1 MIPDCETGEPF
12 IVLNPDGRDADQSF
26 SDGPGTPQSSGHAPV
41 NYHAYA
47 ACVRGSFL
55 RSSAAVPENAAVLLL
70 LRRDLRHALRALKIL
85 HKKQACV
92 FVSWKES
99 GLHQVALALNAKN
112 QWERFQEICAGSK
125 GALAS
130 TPDIQSLYQSAGSSN
145 VHFLATPYPVDFP
158 EWNFEVHQTGRA
170 GVFVGTREC
179 DVATRHHD
187 LAVEIALS
195 VAENARTHVTIIDN
209 GSMHRW
215 QRNSWSKRGA
225 RFVRGPLPY
234 PEYLRLI
241 AAHRAVFQLDRSAV
255 PGQVAGD
262 CLLAR
267 VLCIGGD
274 GAVDREAF
282 PETCGSGRAVNELAA
297 LLEKSLT
304 NHAWWEEAEKAVKA
318 RAMETISFSAT
329 APRLRTIFRYLENA
343 SNNEYTD

>member
-1 MIPDCETGEPF
+1 MIADSEPGQPF
-12 IVLNPDGRDADQSF
+12 VVLNPAGRDADQSF
-26 SDGPGTPQSSGHAPV
+26 SEGPGSPEMSGHAPV

-55 RSSAAVPENAAVLLL
+55 RSSAAVPEQAAVLLL
-70 LRRDLRHALRALKIL
+70 LRRDLRHALRALEIL
-85 HKKQACV
+85 HKKQARV

-99 GLHQVALALNAKN
+99 GLHQVTLALNGKN
-112 QWERFQEICAGSK
+112 QWERFQEICARSH

-130 TPDIQSLYQSAGSSN
+130 TPDILSLYRSGGASN
-145 VHFLATPYPVDFP
+145 AHFLATPYPVDFP
-158 EWNFEVHQTGRA
+158 QWNFEVHRTRRSGI
-170 GVFVGTREC
+170 FVGTREC
-179 DVATRHHD
+179 DVPTRHHD

-195 VAENARTHVTIIDN
+195 VAGKARMHVTIIDD
-209 GSMHRW
+209 GSMQRW
-215 QRNSWSKRGA
+215 KRNAWSARGA

-241 AAHRAVFQLDRSAV
+241 ASHRAVFQLDRSAV

-282 PETCGSGRAVNELAA
+282 PETCGFGRSADELAI

-304 NHAWWEEAEKAVKA
+304 VPDWWEETEKTVQEQ
-318 RAMETISFSAT
+318 AMETISFSAT
-329 APRLRTIFRYLENA
+329 APRLKGVFK
-343 SNNEYTD
+343 S